1 MKNMTQFKYWALMIQ
16 AAIALG
22 DSPKMIPS
30 IDPDQVRQIGL
41 YFIILVY
48 IPLIAILRMRYLGI
62 SLKEYLL
69 GLVPF
74 YGESHRFKRLTKR

>member
-1 MKNMTQFKYWALMIQ
+1 MKNMTLFKYWALLIL

-22 DSPKMIPS
+22 ILPKVIPGV
-30 IDPDQVRQIGL
+30 DPEQVRQIGF

-62 SLKEYLL
+62 TLKEYLL

-74 YGESHRFKRLTKR
+74 YGESHRFRRLTKE